1 MSPHIAILATGL
13 AALGALTP
21 PATPS
26 VLAQDF
32 PAHPR
37 GRASYQVTALYDRVT
52 DSTRVMVS
60 LPTRTRPFGLGS
72 RVWLDAHFTFPGR
85 RLLAAPEFVILTLES
100 WTPSRGGWAFAH
112 PAELRVVSKNGL
124 RLEIAAAEYVK
135 RPVHL
140 FDSGR
145 REALSFRIPVEAFVA
160 MSEALGLSLRAG
172 NARIRFDAQRMT
184 PIRDLVRQMTP
195 LERDAK

>member
-1 MSPHIAILATGL
+1 MSPQVAILATVL
-13 AALGALTP
+13 AAFGELTT

-26 VLAQDF
+26 VVAQDF
-32 PAHPR
+32 RAHLG
-37 GRASYQVTALYDRVT
+37 GRASYQVTTLYDRVT

-60 LPTRTRPFGLGS
+60 LPASTRPFGLGS

-85 RLLAAPEFVILTLES
+85 RLQAAPEFVVLTLES

-112 PAELRVVSKNGL
+112 PAKLRVESKNGL
-124 RLEIAAAEYVK
+124 RLELSAAEYVK

-145 REALSFRIPVEAFVA
+145 REALSFRIPVEEFVA

-172 NARIRFDAQRMT
+172 NARIRFDEQRMT
-184 PIRDLVRQMTP
+184 AIRDLVRQMTP